1 MNNGEFEEMDIGLPR
16 ETMHELK
23 ARAAAQNC
31 LPAEIIYRAFVCSL
45 EKGSEYQRKVKE
57 TVKAI
62 DDAMILGQDDY
73 PLWPKDFSERLV
85 VGTIVGEA
93 IRRDSEDYLLN

>member
-16 ETMHELK
+16 ETMHELN

-31 LPAEIIYRAFVCSL
+31 LPAEIIYRAFVRSL
-45 EKGSEYQRKVKE
+45 EKGPEYQRKIKE

-62 DDAMILGQDDY
+62 DDAMIQG
-73 PLWPKDFSERLV
+73 K
-85 VGTIVGEA
+85 TI
-93 IRRDSEDYLLN
+93 IRCGLKTSVSA